1 MNVIP
6 LWTQKTQNNHALN
19 IFLFRIQPIQTR
31 QCYLKSTTI
40 YNGICTT
47 RAEFVLHYN
56 SHIHQMQSFDVNHLS
71 QSSILW
77 LCLFLRARTFAFV
90 AVLSNYHGPELLR
103 GLCQSKTA
111 WWRSLRHFSFH
122 CSPLLSKTKN
132 KVGVYGQV
140 QVTLKGHCTVY
151 LQTVRRYLPTQTPGG
166 AHEYLVI
173 LMDWRKLGRRFIFK
187 LIFLTSVGIFLSCCF
202 WYVTISSRD
211 ISSIFS
217 FIL

>member
-1 MNVIP
+1 M
-6 LWTQKTQNNHALN
+6 LWNSFYLEYSQISQW
-19 IFLFRIQPIQTR
+19 
-31 QCYLKSTTI
+31 YLKSTTI
-40 YNGICTT
+40 CNGICTT

-56 SHIHQMQSFDVNHLS
+56 SHIYQMQSFDVKHLS

-77 LCLFLRARTFAFV
+77 YCHFLRTRTSAFV

-111 WWRSLRHFSFH
+111 WWRSLRHCSCH

-151 LQTVRRYLPTQTPGG
+151 LQTVRRYLSTQTPGD

-173 LMDWRKLGRRFIFK
+173 LIDWRKLGRRFIFK

-202 WYVTISSRD
+202 W
-211 ISSIFS
+211 
-217 FIL
+217 

>member
-1 MNVIP
+1 M
-6 LWTQKTQNNHALN
+6 N

-31 QCYLKSTTI
+31 QCFLKSTTI

-122 CSPLLSKTKN
+122 CSPLLSKTK
-132 KVGVYGQV
+132 KQ
-140 QVTLKGHCTVY
+140 
-151 LQTVRRYLPTQTPGG
+151 
-166 AHEYLVI
+166 
-173 LMDWRKLGRRFIFK
+173 GRRVWTGTGDLERSLHSLSPNGTEIFAY
-187 LIFLTSVGIFLSCCF
+187 TNSWRRS
-202 WYVTISSRD
+202 
-211 ISSIFS
+211 
-217 FIL
+217 